1 MAVSH
6 RRPDDVG
13 MTTEQHPL
21 EIYRRFQ
28 SYLLGG
34 EFGRLGEVVDMDGY
48 TENCV
53 GLTGWTTG
61 LATALRN
68 FQANVA
74 SAFSD
79 MAMAEEDVIESGDTL
94 VIRSVVSAVH
104 AGEFLGVAPDRAQG
118 HLRRGRHVP
127 GGRRPDRVA
136 VPALRLEGRAGPA
149 HPIGVISALKC

>member
-21 EIYRRFQ
+21 EISRRFQ

-104 AGEFLGVAPDRAQG
+104 AGEFLGVAPT
-118 HLRRGRHVP
+118 GRKVTYDAVDMYRVA
-127 GGRRPDRVA
+127 GGRIVWRFLLCDWK
-136 VPALRLEGRAGPA
+136 
-149 HPIGVISALKC
+149 GVLDQLTR